1 MRTPLSRWAAVPA
14 SYEGLLIDTKRRST
28 LKRNVTDV
36 KVGPLRHVAGR
47 HVDGDGL
54 SVAVQVCAKYAR
66 LLGLLTPQIGYPVAM
81 AGATA
86 ATAA

>member
-36 KVGPLRHVAGR
+36 KVGHVAGR

-86 ATAA
+86 VTAA